1 MIGTVSKY
9 NRLIE
14 EEDFSRMYVWH
25 HKVSQKFVVSL
36 YCTPIATDWF
46 SKVNEK
52 YFFNFI
58 TFMQGIKR

>member
-9 NRLIE
+9 NRMIE
-14 EEDFSRMYVWH
+14 EEDFSRMFVWY
-25 HKVSQKFVVSL
+25 HKGTEKFVVSL
-36 YCTPIATDWF
+36 FRHPITKDWF
-46 SKVNEK
+46 EKVNEE